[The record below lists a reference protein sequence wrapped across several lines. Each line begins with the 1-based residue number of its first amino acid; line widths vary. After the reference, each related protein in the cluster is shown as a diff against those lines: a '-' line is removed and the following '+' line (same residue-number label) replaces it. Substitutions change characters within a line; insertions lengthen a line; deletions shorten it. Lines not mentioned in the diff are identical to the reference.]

1 MRRSSSVVGVR
12 NWKRA
17 VSARVCALCA
27 LVFTYVRLQ
36 AMAVCV
42 QLRVWKRMPHL
53 HECASVCSSPGR
65 LWALIHQ
72 ITGFRLLVGKKFY
85 NHLLCDN
92 VSVTQ
97 VKHSRDLSGLCCVR
111 VWGFLL
117 ALAPCTDCCAFLC
130 AWCGSAADVRVN
142 CNSATLRR
150 WNADSEGWRWS
161 ESQMF
166 ALRCVLREWRRRHH
180 PESNTPRNTWKQSF
194 VQRSRNSEANI
205 FLTWMFLNPISKATA
220 PQRAVCLTQAKHNI
234 LCSLSFP
241 HCQWIEPLYVAVEQE
256 PDSSFLWLNGSVW
269 YFSRTW
275 LSLAALTPCP
285 WFSPT
290 LSSCSPGPLM
300 WHIYPLFSVVLFLHT
315 FLRVFTL
322 GHQDPSPIKYLH
334 FTSNSHHFKNEIT
347 SSV

>member
-17 VSARVCALCA
+17 VSARVWALCA

-234 LCSLSFP
+234 LCSLLPSLPVNRATLCGGGAGAWQLILVIEWKCVVFQPHVTQFSSINPVPLVFSCPVIMFP
-241 HCQWIEPLYVAVEQE
+241 WA
-256 PDSSFLWLNGSVW
+256 PDVTHLSSFLCCTFFAH
-269 YFSRTW
+269 FSQSFYTW
-275 LSLAALTPCP
+275 TSGPFPHQISAFYIQQPSL
-285 WFSPT
+285 
-290 LSSCSPGPLM
+290 
-300 WHIYPLFSVVLFLHT
+300 
-315 FLRVFTL
+315 
-322 GHQDPSPIKYLH
+322 
-334 FTSNSHHFKNEIT
+334 
-347 SSV
+347 